1 MSASCVIWSNFD
13 HHLHISCFRDDMPPH
28 PCAAIADGTTAPG
41 YERLRYI
48 PKSRNFAR
56 LPRKNVRE
64 TALAPSLMRVSSR
77 RTVSFLPLML
87 VAASL
92 CRNGAGEAAL
102 PAVPPSRPA
111 AALLDAEEIEQIY
124 SNLGDRGFIG
134 TGEREGGGG
143 DDLHGKSRA
152 LVHGDAADRQSPS
165 TGNTVDSIAD
175 NDEFLLC
182 SLGRALW
189 TGVRLPLEMAATASR
204 RILALQ
210 RALAAKCAP
219 PVDRTLIM
227 GRVSSGE
234 TSLGGSDALCVD
246 DEAIARELQA
256 QEDEEARAQVA
267 AQEHHRLALAAAFAG
282 TEGKSWSQGL
292 QRRRQRVGSGGENSA
307 ATLLRGPR
315 EGRVWERTA
324 GQRHAGRYA
333 GAGRR
338 GEVLSRPQRD
348 WREDED
354 EQSTLAATSP
364 PLTGG
369 ARGRVA
375 HTPLGSHRQPRCP
388 PLCKT
393 AASVLS
399 PSLGQAVLL
408 SGGVCLSG
416 ESWIHDGI

>member
-1 MSASCVIWSNFD
+1 MHRVTNLASKNCALSFAAKDSTSLLPMPGHGPMSGKRPI
-13 HHLHISCFRDDMPPH
+13 
-28 PCAAIADGTTAPG
+28 
-41 YERLRYI
+41 
-48 PKSRNFAR
+48 
-56 LPRKNVRE
+56 
-64 TALAPSLMRVSSR
+64 
-77 RTVSFLPLML
+77 SFLPLML

-102 PAVPPSRPA
+102 PAVPPINSPVRNEGDGARRPA

-152 LVHGDAADRQSPS
+152 LVHGDAADRQTPS

-175 NDEFLLC
+175 NDEFLLG

-282 TEGKSWSQGL
+282 TEGKCWSQGL

-315 EGRVWERTA
+315 EGRVWEWTA

-348 WREDED
+348 WHALED

-364 PLTGG
+364 PVSGG

-388 PLCKT
+388 SPCKT
-393 AASVLS
+393 SVSVLS
-399 PSLGQAVLL
+399 PSLGPAVLL

-416 ESWIHDGI
+416 ES

>member
-1 MSASCVIWSNFD
+1 
-13 HHLHISCFRDDMPPH
+13 
-28 PCAAIADGTTAPG
+28 
-41 YERLRYI
+41 
-48 PKSRNFAR
+48 
-56 LPRKNVRE
+56 
-64 TALAPSLMRVSSR
+64 
-77 RTVSFLPLML
+77 ML

-282 TEGKSWSQGL
+282 T
-292 QRRRQRVGSGGENSA
+292 A
-307 ATLLRGPR
+307 GP
-315 EGRVWERTA
+315 
-324 GQRHAGRYA
+324 
-333 GAGRR
+333 
-338 GEVLSRPQRD
+338 
-348 WREDED
+348 DED
-354 EQSTLAATSP
+354 SSN
-364 PLTGG
+364 
-369 ARGRVA
+369 
-375 HTPLGSHRQPRCP
+375 GS
-388 PLCKT
+388 
-393 AASVLS
+393 A
-399 PSLGQAVLL
+399 
-408 SGGVCLSG
+408 GVCLRVPDSIWG
-416 ESWIHDGI
+416 QGKQPLQKHSRRARMLRKLCRLHMVGGVRVLRKSRRL

>member
-1 MSASCVIWSNFD
+1 MCASTFSLG
-13 HHLHISCFRDDMPPH
+13 HLLSCFMR
-28 PCAAIADGTTAPG
+28 ASRGTA
-41 YERLRYI
+41 
-48 PKSRNFAR
+48 
-56 LPRKNVRE
+56 
-64 TALAPSLMRVSSR
+64 SL
-77 RTVSFLPLML
+77 LPLML

-92 CRNGAGEAAL
+92 CRNGAGEAVL

-143 DDLHGKSRA
+143 DDL
-152 LVHGDAADRQSPS
+152 VHGDAADRQTPS

-175 NDEFLLC
+175 NDEFLLG

-189 TGVRLPLEMAATASR
+189 TGVRLPLEMAATVSR

-219 PVDRTLIM
+219 PVGRTLIM
-227 GRVSSGE
+227 GRASSGE
-234 TSLGGSDALCVD
+234 TSVGGSDALCVD

-292 QRRRQRVGSGGENSA
+292 QRRRQRVGSRGENSA

-315 EGRVWERTA
+315 EGRVWEWTA

-348 WREDED
+348 WCEDED

-375 HTPLGSHRQPRCP
+375 HTPLGSHRQPRYP

-408 SGGVCLSG
+408 SGGVCLCG